1 MYHTLSNSYI
11 VFFFKIVINN
21 EIQIYNKNEIYRSS
35 GIVLENLIKSEDL
48 QMSLFS
54 NSDKETKKEYLSQCI
69 DKLTKRFKKNIV
81 KIGYAESP
89 KNDWQVFFKWYRI
102 QIQILHKPL
111 EDYEYFEFTLYK

>member
-1 MYHTLSNSYI
+1 MLGIKLLSSLRLFVQLILILTLLLS
-11 VFFFKIVINN
+11 
-21 EIQIYNKNEIYRSS
+21 KNEIYRSS

-89 KNDWQVFFKWYRI
+89 KND
-102 QIQILHKPL
+102 
-111 EDYEYFEFTLYK
+111 